1 MYNRQTLFRRRSF
14 IYKVITLLAG
24 AACIPAPMTDFR
36 IAATMMMEGSTGF
49 SVFILA
55 GSLTCTGR
63 MSGT

>member
-1 MYNRQTLFRRRSF
+1 MYNGQTLFRRRSF
-14 IYKVITLLAG
+14 IYKVKPLLAG
-24 AACIPAPMTDFR
+24 AVGIPTPMTDFR
-36 IAATMMMEGSTGF
+36 IATTMIMEDSTGL